1 MFGLLLGIHQ
11 STNQPINQSTNQPIN
26 QSTNQPINQ
35 STNQPINNTSS
46 NNPRLCKKSQD
57 NVGTEERHE
66 LFQNRGGKGV
76 TKLSP

>member
-35 STNQPINNTSS
+35 STNQPINQSTIHQATI
-46 NNPRLCKKSQD
+46 PVCARKAKI
-57 NVGTEERHE
+57 T
-66 LFQNRGGKGV
+66 
-76 TKLSP
+76 